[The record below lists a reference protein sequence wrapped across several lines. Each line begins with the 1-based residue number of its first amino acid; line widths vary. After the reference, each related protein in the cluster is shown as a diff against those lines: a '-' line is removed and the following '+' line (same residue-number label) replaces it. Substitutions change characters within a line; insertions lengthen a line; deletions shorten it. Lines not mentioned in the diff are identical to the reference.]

1 MTRKINKTASLK
13 EVAKHLG
20 ISRQACTMINSEEPG
35 LLVVV
40 PDSAYK
46 TPRYD
51 LSKSLVNYR
60 LARTPRADRPI
71 VPPGG
76 YPTSQGA
83 ARPQNEAST
92 QSTEA
97 ATESATAPMDAGL
110 DLDRKT
116 ADTRKANALADLAE
130 LDLAKKRGELLPTD
144 GIRNAVWLAGNALKE
159 SLLQLPVTLSTRLV
173 GLDEA
178 EIRQETDKIVLELL
192 NTFQAALARV
202 ADQNSN
208 EVEKQE
214 GEEADVE

>member
-40 PDSAYK
+40 PDPAYK

-76 YPTSQGA
+76 YPTSLGA
-83 ARPQNEAST
+83 AGPQNEASA
-92 QSTEA
+92 QATEG

-110 DLDRKT
+110 DLDRKM

-144 GIRNAVWLAGNALKE
+144 RVKNAVWLAGNALKE

-192 NTFQAALARV
+192 NTFQAALAKV
-202 ADQNSN
+202 GNPSN
-208 EVEKQE
+208 GVEKQE
-214 GEEADVE
+214 VSDGEPS